1 MQPLHWDIITEYVN
15 EQSTITDMKKGGL
28 GGGNT
33 ITGLI
38 YEGKVDLSVYLSQQK
53 DYQVIGESVLY
64 KGETVAFIF
73 KKHDFYHFLK
83 HNGVN
88 WEKIISSQLLPDN
101 CIYVI
106 VNNTLFIIEVKN
118 QNITGSVDEKLQ
130 TCDFKRKQYIK
141 LLSHLNIEVEYIYI
155 LSQWFKKNKYRDV
168 LDYII
173 SVNCHYYFD
182 YIPLQKLGLPV
193 PEK

>member
-1 MQPLHWDIITEYVN
+1 
-15 EQSTITDMKKGGL
+15 MKKGGL

-64 KGETVAFIF
+64 KGETVAFVF
-73 KKHDFYHFLK
+73 KKHNFYHFLK

-130 TCDFKRKQYIK
+130 TCDFKR
-141 LLSHLNIEVEYIYI
+141 
-155 LSQWFKKNKYRDV
+155 
-168 LDYII
+168 
-173 SVNCHYYFD
+173 
-182 YIPLQKLGLPV
+182 
-193 PEK
+193 

>member
-1 MQPLHWDIITEYVN
+1 MIR
-15 EQSTITDMKKGGL
+15 GGI

-38 YEGKVDLSVYLSQQK
+38 YEGKVDLATYLSQQK
-53 DYQVIGESVLY
+53 NYEVQGSEVFYNGDV
-64 KGETVAFIF
+64 VAYVF
-73 KKHDFYHFLK
+73 KKHEFYRFLET
-83 HNGVN
+83 NGVD
-88 WEKIISSQLLPDN
+88 WKQIISSQLLPDN

-118 QNITGSVDEKLQ
+118 QNVGGSVDENLQ

-141 LLSHLNIEVEYIYI
+141 LLSQLNIEVEYVYI
-155 LSQWFKKNKYRDV
+155 LSQWFKNPKYKDV

-173 SVNCHYYFD
+173 SVNCHFYFD

-193 PEK
+193 PEQ

>member
-1 MQPLHWDIITEYVN
+1 
-15 EQSTITDMKKGGL
+15 MKKGGI

-38 YEGKVDLSVYLSQQK
+38 YEGEVDLSTYLAKQK
-53 DYQVIGESVLY
+53 DYDIDGTNVLY
-64 KGETVAFIF
+64 KGKVIAYIF
-73 KKHDFYHFLK
+73 KKHEFYYFL
-83 HNGVN
+83 
-88 WEKIISSQLLPDN
+88 EKNNIDWKQLISSKLLPDN

-118 QNITGSVDEKLQ
+118 QNVAGSVDEKLQ
-130 TCDFKRKQYIK
+130 TCDFKRKQYKK
-141 LLSHLNIEVEYIYI
+141 LLSQLNIEVEYIYI
-155 LSQWFKKNKYRDV
+155 LSKWFKNSKYKDV

-173 SVNCHYYFD
+173 SVNCQYYFD

-193 PEK
+193 PEQ